1 MLDKFKELSLK
12 EKIIYPIYFVLS
24 LLIGVIC
31 ILYFFK
37 ILDFD
42 FLILFTGI
50 ALLLMCGLN
59 LINVS
64 YKENKKNFII
74 NLIYLV
80 VIVVIIIVTL
90 LV

>member
-12 EKIIYPIYFVLS
+12 EKIIYPIYIVLS